1 VTNGAVPP
9 ILCNLYSYVH
19 LLLRELCLFIPYNF
33 TTMSESTSSPS
44 VQVLPM
50 SPSSSS
56 TNSAPRSEP
65 TSDEE
70 PDLGAFNQVLRE
82 WTYLQPQPRIPIH
95 IRSATSST
103 YPTYHAE
110 QSLNGDDIFSRTGRS
125 GLSTVSSFTRAPTSS
140 IHPDGST
147 VWVHPPIASYLFS
160 NTPSNEQYIDGD
172 EMEDVYSPSLPVSR
186 ASTALTV
193 EIASELDFTSLDDE
207 FHDSGSNR
215 NGLSPETDS
224 AILVNVAG
232 ESQPPAHT
240 QSDLLSDR
248 GVDSSETSRDLVRP
262 PLQERTI
269 TSSSQDSSDPS
280 ILSIQ
285 LQSQAIPD
293 TIAIRSSSAALS
305 EDPGVSISIAG
316 ESSNSIDSAIGPSN
330 TSGSTATLMNDFFN
344 RSRNPIP
351 PPTTSDSS
359 YLTTG
364 TASNFSL
371 VSYQMPVTPSPA
383 VEHEDS
389 DVERSTEACLR
400 TQQSLTD
407 DSTSVLASER
417 SQSSVFVTST
427 ASPLPN
433 PHSLPPTPESSYL
446 NTNHG
451 RLATAIFV
459 GNDSDLGTPDQPPSE
474 AILFAPSRHMFEP
487 IRDDEDGALADQ
499 SVDTQHCPHLST
511 SDSHHTRSMLFVTY
525 FSKY

>member
-1 VTNGAVPP
+1 
-9 ILCNLYSYVH
+9 
-19 LLLRELCLFIPYNF
+19 
-33 TTMSESTSSPS
+33 MSESTSSPS
-44 VQVLPM
+44 VQVLPI

-56 TNSAPRSEP
+56 TNSAPHSEP

-82 WTYLQPQPRIPIH
+82 WTYLQPHPRIPIH
-95 IRSATSST
+95 IRPATSST
-103 YPTYHAE
+103 TPTYHAE
-110 QSLNGDDIFSRTGRS
+110 QSLNGDDIPSRTGRS

-160 NTPSNEQYIDGD
+160 NTPSNEQYIDGE

-193 EIASELDFTSLDDE
+193 DIASELDFPSLDDE
-207 FHDSGSNR
+207 FHDSCSNR
-215 NGLSPETDS
+215 NDLSPESDS
-224 AILVNVAG
+224 AIPVSVAG
-232 ESQPPAHT
+232 ESQRLDSRDTHT
-240 QSDLLSDR
+240 EGDSLSDR
-248 GVDSSETSRDLVRP
+248 GVESSETSRNFVRP

-285 LQSQAIPD
+285 LQSQAVPD
-293 TIAIRSSSAALS
+293 TITIRSSSAALS

-351 PPTTSDSS
+351 PPTSDSS

-364 TASNFSL
+364 IASNFSL
-371 VSYQMPVTPSPA
+371 VSYQMPVTPSLA
-383 VEHEDS
+383 VDHEDS
-389 DVERSTEACLR
+389 DIERSTDACLR

-407 DSTSVLASER
+407 DSTSFLASER
-417 SQSSVFVTST
+417 SQSSIFVTST
-427 ASPLPN
+427 ASPLLN
-433 PHSLPPTPESSYL
+433 PHSLPPTPEPSYL
-446 NTNHG
+446 NTNHSH
-451 RLATAIFV
+451 LATAISV

-474 AILFAPSRHMFEP
+474 AIIFAPSRHIFEP
-487 IRDDEDGALADQ
+487 IRDDEDRALAEQ
-499 SVDTQHCPHLST
+499 SVETHHRPHLST
-511 SDSHHTRSMLFVTY
+511 SDSHHTQSMLFVTH
-525 FSKY
+525 FSKYWRISKANQLFI